1 MLISHPNDDH
11 CHSHYHNHCQSFF
24 LPFCP
29 YDTQSNLRTFPI
41 IALKS
46 SIPSIHS
53 STNHLEA
60 CAALS
65 AVCKVVNADMI
76 PAIIKDVSHAPC
88 QFHILQMS
96 PSACVVLML
105 VLCSSCAPYSAPAC
119 VAVVS
124 WGQVIEWV
132 KPIEVVITDWCSIV
146 IKTDNAIN
154 GNR

>member
-1 MLISHPNDDH
+1 MISYMPIRKKTATNYV
-11 CHSHYHNHCQSFF
+11 CLLVTQMMITVTLTVIVIVSPSSSPSVRTTLNPTYVRSQS
-24 LPFCP
+24 LH
-29 YDTQSNLRTFPI
+29 SNLLF
-41 IALKS
+41 
-46 SIPSIHS
+46 PSIHY

-88 QFHILQMS
+88 RFHILQMS

-105 VLCSSCAPYSAPAC
+105 HLCSSCAPLSAPAC

-124 WGQVIEWV
+124 
-132 KPIEVVITDWCSIV
+132 
-146 IKTDNAIN
+146 
-154 GNR
+154 